1 MSSPCPEGYVCGSR
15 TDAASQFDIKC
26 PAGYVCQFGTTPTTQ
41 FDYLCEPGF
50 GCPAGTS
57 WNTRTQLRCAA
68 GYYCPE
74 GSTSANPLV
83 TKCPIGTTSAEG
95 AKSVEECVREC
106 DVVDSCPSI
115 CRISPYFNGTFDPC
129 LLKMKCWKTSPEDEA
144 KQELC
149 FQKGQAEARADFFS
163 DIQDP
168 KLKDTHFHKVEAFS
182 VAHVKLDFRNLP
194 LPMKYLEHYEI
205 ALYYFNK
212 TQPIKVHKVYD
223 ECPYLTPTP
232 NYFRNLPVCSEFDGT
247 WFGSPLVDKHGI
259 MEFSISSH
267 REVYFRVEIEM
278 FHGQYLENK
287 NYTAF
292 FGTMSIDFSY
302 PSRAEYFERFEDVS
316 VYSAASL
323 ETRPDPREVRL
334 DTDCVVERDGVTRPC
349 SKTFLATIDA
359 SNQDLNVALNVEVP
373 YLPTSGNAQ
382 YWNFQTMPWID
393 FASTDPSIPLLSQ
406 PFVSSVGTSTKG
418 VGKTMDQAYPPLW
431 TEDPD
436 PFGPFG
442 YVGTG
447 DNEMVVLPYLP
458 FFSSCRGFDSHIFL
472 YRLFEEQSI
481 PNVEGGCNLTESWK
495 TQHIREFDPFNNP
508 SKADLLSTAVDVCRW
523 QFECTFE
530 EQLDKAPLPK
540 RWYSQDPGETLF
552 SITRDAFNENE
563 FREIGRFKSFENTDR
578 LVEAVIRTPDLL
590 YDDELLAQGVPR
602 QVILL
607 VQFYQKSPTMKR
619 IINVEVGLELYEI
632 VEDPEAPG
640 ASDYSL
646 EVFFQAM
653 TWTELLNEFAFDVRV
668 YAVFFIIVGLLV
680 ILFSAVFWAFHRLF
694 TRLSQPPAFR
704 FRSYAYLT
712 AIPPVQGFIL
722 ACLPWL
728 AVILLLDI
736 LYNQVDI
743 LDWQKNHLRVFRQSD
758 CHFQGKRK
766 GYTNCC
772 QGWQVR
778 RWVVCG
784 LVLWSVY
791 LCRDVHSTQRR
802 RGDRGAWHQ
811 HRKFEKIQNLEPNVL
826 A

>member
-1 MSSPCPEGYVCGSR
+1 
-15 TDAASQFDIKC
+15 
-26 PAGYVCQFGTTPTTQ
+26 
-41 FDYLCEPGF
+41 
-50 GCPAGTS
+50 
-57 WNTRTQLRCAA
+57 
-68 GYYCPE
+68 
-74 GSTSANPLV
+74 
-83 TKCPIGTTSAEG
+83 
-95 AKSVEECVREC
+95 
-106 DVVDSCPSI
+106 
-115 CRISPYFNGTFDPC
+115 
-129 LLKMKCWKTSPEDEA
+129 
-144 KQELC
+144 
-149 FQKGQAEARADFFS
+149 
-163 DIQDP
+163 
-168 KLKDTHFHKVEAFS
+168 
-182 VAHVKLDFRNLP
+182 
-194 LPMKYLEHYEI
+194 MKYLEHYEI

-743 LDWQKNHLRVFRQSD
+743 LDWQKTTFASFDNPIAIFRANEKDIQTVVKDGRFAVGLFVVSFYGLFISAAMFTPHKDVVVIEEHGTSTESSRKSRIWNPMFWHRTHIVFAYCITGVLCTVMFEFSFSNMFEEYFFESIILLELFRLFYTAFLLNMLGERQMTNPHEVVIDVVRMTATMGASD
-758 CHFQGKRK
+758 FTDFIQSFVIETLIEISQR
-766 GYTNCC
+766 
-772 QGWQVR
+772 
-778 RWVVCG
+778 
-784 LVLWSVY
+784 VY
-791 LCRDVHSTQRR
+791 LDPGIDASMERWEYFMRVYEKYKLRQESIKDEE
-802 RGDRGAWHQ
+802 GADD
-811 HRKFEKIQNLEPNVL
+811 LEDDEDLWEIEEEEARSPVE
-826 A
+826 AIITSYS